1 MKALRPRPLWS
12 VLAPICV
19 IVFCEFLAMGLPLS
33 VLPGHVHAG
42 LGFGSFVVGLVIGSQ
57 SLITLVT
64 RPSAG
69 TRADARGPRS
79 TTLLGLAISVLAGIA
94 CALSTVVAS
103 PAASL
108 AVLLAGRA
116 LLGLGE
122 SLVIT
127 AALAWGIALA
137 GRERTGVVMAW
148 VGIAMYGALAVG
160 APVGSA
166 LAARDGFV
174 ATALAAA
181 AVPLFGLGAALL
193 VQPVPPTGGTR
204 LPFRRLAALI
214 WLPGAGLALGAIGFG
229 AIAAFS
235 TALFVGRGWSH
246 PELAVSAFGVAYVVA
261 RLAFARLPDR
271 FGGARVAIGSAS
283 IALVGQIALVLA
295 PSSAVAVIAASLT
308 GFGFSLAFPAFGVEA
323 MKRVPPQNR
332 GAALGAYTACFDAT
346 LAFGIPVLG
355 AAVGTFGAAAAFVI
369 AAGGALASLL
379 VALRLVVSPRG

>member
-193 VQPVPPTGGTR
+193 VQPVPPTNGTR